1 MCLARRCR
9 RATMDAMQR
18 LLAVL
23 LLLVPLGPAAA
34 QGGKKPRKK
43 PRPPPQAALGE
54 TLNARRDEIQDCAIR
69 FALDR
74 GARRV
79 DIVTR
84 LTINGRG
91 QVLDNRTTVNVVG
104 GDGEQVRACVDRVIS
119 GIRFPATEAPLITIE
134 RNWSVA
140 AE

>member
-1 MCLARRCR
+1 
-9 RATMDAMQR
+9 MQR
-18 LLAVL
+18 LLAAL
-23 LLLVPLGPAAA
+23 LLLSLVGSVSA
-34 QGGKKPRKK
+34 QAGKKTKK
-43 PRPPPQAALGE
+43 KSRLPPQATLGDA
-54 TLNARRDEIQDCAIR
+54 LNARRDEIQDCAIR

-104 GDGEQVRACVDRVIS
+104 GDGEQVRACVERVIG

-140 AE
+140 AQ